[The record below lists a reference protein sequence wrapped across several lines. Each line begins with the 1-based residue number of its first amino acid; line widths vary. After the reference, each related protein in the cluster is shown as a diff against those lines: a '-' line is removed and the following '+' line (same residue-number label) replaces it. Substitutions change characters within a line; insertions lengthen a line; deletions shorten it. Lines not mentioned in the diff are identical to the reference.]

1 MSESQDSE
9 CTVTAFAIIHVV
21 IEFFRVEDAELSEGL
36 VLVQRDQR
44 DQPFHE
50 RPGYNAAVAA
60 AAGPHKP

>member
-21 IEFFRVEDAELSEGL
+21 IEFFRVEDTELSEGL
-36 VLVQRDQR
+36 VLVQR

>member
-36 VLVQRDQR
+36 ALVQR

>member
-1 MSESQDSE
+1 M
-9 CTVTAFAIIHVV
+9 
-21 IEFFRVEDAELSEGL
+21 EDAELSEGL
-36 VLVQRDQR
+36 VLVQR